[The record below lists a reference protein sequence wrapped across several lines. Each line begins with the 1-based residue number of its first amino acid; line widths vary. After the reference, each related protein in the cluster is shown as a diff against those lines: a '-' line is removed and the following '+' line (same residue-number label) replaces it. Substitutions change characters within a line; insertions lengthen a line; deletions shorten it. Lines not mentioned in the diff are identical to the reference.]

1 MLIYPSFGSSEYLL
15 LLLSLVAVSGG
26 CSLLRCEGL
35 SLQWLL
41 LCLSTG
47 SRASGCGSQSPEHRF
62 CSCGSRRLAALWPL
76 GSSWA
81 RNWTHVPALADRFLT
96 TEPPE
101 KPANQCSLN
110 TYCVSVLLQTVLH
123 VCVVHAHELLASS
136 ILVAVLVSLSSYFLC
151 RKKPSVVS
159 DRSLWRMDSICM
171 MGWAGEMHCR
181 VQEMAFQHI

>member
-1 MLIYPSFGSSEYLL
+1 MFLKFIHLFYFWLCWVFVAVWTF
-15 LLLSLVAVSGG
+15 SLVVVS
-26 CSLLRCEGL
+26 EGL

-62 CSCGSRRLAALWPL
+62 CSYGSRRLAALWPL

-136 ILVAVLVSLSSYFLC
+136 VLVAVLVSLSSYFLC